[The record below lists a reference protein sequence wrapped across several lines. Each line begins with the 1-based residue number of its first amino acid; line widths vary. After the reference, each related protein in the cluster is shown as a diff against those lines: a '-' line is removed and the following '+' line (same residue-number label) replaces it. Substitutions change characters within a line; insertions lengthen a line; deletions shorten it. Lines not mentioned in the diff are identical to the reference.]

1 MLTSREPSPANGSNG
16 SDVHRRRER
25 ALRLPRER
33 RRARELF
40 DAHLPVLRAEKGDGH
55 PWTRRA
61 ADRAVALYRAIGDR
75 TRELALATIVERR

>member
-1 MLTSREPSPANGSNG
+1 MDRMFIGAASAHSACLASAG
-16 SDVHRRRER
+16 ER
-25 ALRLPRER
+25 A
-33 RRARELF
+33 RALELF